1 MKRSC
6 LRLGMWIS
14 MPLVDFDSG
23 ILMTTAWLLL
33 YLTQPAFQP
42 MDDGLLFVCA
52 ITSVTSVRGVRP
64 SRSSRSGMGM
74 LARERGAAERESS
87 DGHPDCCV
95 KRCSHL
101 CLLVDPLRARIR
113 QDARDSPPIPLDLG
127 IGCSVCP
134 ARRAAVPETRQP
146 WRLSSS
152 TIHVVI
158 RRRTPVGLIPKC
170 RRHLRLIDPH

>member
-1 MKRSC
+1 
-6 LRLGMWIS
+6 MWIS

-127 IGCSVCP
+127 IGLACVQRAERRCP
-134 ARRAAVPETRQP
+134 KPVNLGGCLHPPFTLSFVAARR
-146 WRLSSS
+146 S
-152 TIHVVI
+152 
-158 RRRTPVGLIPKC
+158 
-170 RRHLRLIDPH
+170 D